1 MPKLI
6 KNIGGE
12 FFEHNTGSVLFLRP
26 IAGQVQREDYINM
39 FGFIAFLQNL
49 TEVCE
54 TAHADIPLHFGLAN
68 QLNLTVVTLDFC
80 YENSIPAVAPID
92 DEDTMA
98 YYIIE
103 YFSTT

>member
-12 FFEHNTGSVLFLRP
+12 IFENNMGNVLFLRP

-39 FGFIAFLQNL
+39 FGFIAYLQNL

-68 QLNLTVVTLDFC
+68 QQNLTVVTLDFC
-80 YENSIPAVAPID
+80 YVNTEEPIVNDVD
-92 DEDTMA
+92 DA
-98 YYIIE
+98 IYY
-103 YFSTT
+103 YFMDLISFT

>member
-26 IAGQVQREDYINM
+26 IAGQVQREDYINV

-54 TAHADIPLHFGLAN
+54 TEHANIPLHFGLAN
-68 QLNLTVVTLDFC
+68 QLNLTPVTLNFC
-80 YENSIPAVAPID
+80 YVNVAPVAPVD
-92 DEDTMA
+92 DEDTTL

-103 YFSTT
+103 YNPPS